1 MSEMDL
7 LNAIRL
13 KLQER
18 GCLTFRINV
27 GSGVTKHG
35 NYFSTGVK
43 PGFSDICGVRHD
55 GKAFFIETKVAPR
68 KPTKEQCN
76 FLLSVIKHNACG
88 GVAYTVQDAIDIVR
102 WDLDT
107 QVNMIHKLRGYY
119 D

>member
-18 GCLTFRINV
+18 GCLNFRINV
-27 GSGVTKHG
+27 GSGTTKQG
-35 NYFSTGVK
+35 NYFTTGVK
-43 PGFSDICGVRHD
+43 QGFSDIFGVRPD
-55 GKAFFIETKVAPR
+55 GVAFFIETKVAPR
-68 KPTKEQCN
+68 KPTKAQCN
-76 FLLSVIKHNACG
+76 FLLSAIRSNACA
-88 GVAYTVQDAIDIVR
+88 GVAYTVQDAIDIIR

-107 QVNMIHKLRGYY
+107 RVNMVNKLRGYY